1 MDDVFSAVARVTSI
15 SYEKFSSPSRKKEIM
30 LARQL
35 FSHICVRDY
44 CAKDYSRNGKLTLQV
59 IGGYINRDHA
69 AVINHCTRANNFI
82 LTEKSFR
89 ELLRTVEGFLVKA
102 YGEVTDHLKFTLV
115 DDSFSA
121 PSGEADATATQDGLL
136 SIVSRNQVT
145 LTELSLKAFYNTIKS
160 IEQDKNT
167 AKLQRD
173 VLGVAMQKIY
183 NWWAEVEALKL
194 PDTESLVEVRV
205 QWTTPKR
212 DMIDPLKEVNAARA
226 MLSGGL
232 KSPQE
237 IAREMG
243 FDYDDTMQEFAEAD
257 KMRDKLGV
265 RVDTD
270 ARYVLQKAAPMVDN
284 STSSGE

>member
-15 SYEKFSSPSRKKEIM
+15 SYEQFSSPSRKKEIM

-136 SIVSRNQVT
+136 TIISASQPT
-145 LTELSLKAFYNTIKS
+145 LEQMSLRAFYDAVKS
-160 IEQDKNT
+160 IEKDK
-167 AKLQRD
+167 
-173 VLGVAMQKIY
+173 I
-183 NWWAEVEALKL
+183 
-194 PDTESLVEVRV
+194 
-205 QWTTPKR
+205 
-212 DMIDPLKEVNAARA
+212 
-226 MLSGGL
+226 
-232 KSPQE
+232 KS
-237 IAREMG
+237 
-243 FDYDDTMQEFAEAD
+243 
-257 KMRDKLGV
+257 K
-265 RVDTD
+265 
-270 ARYVLQKAAPMVDN
+270 
-284 STSSGE
+284 